1 LKSSKINEGGSAI
14 TTEVTKIKRD
24 AYDQDENV
32 IVPPV
37 DIYENENEY
46 VIKADMPGVK
56 KENIDITIDNNELSI
71 SGSVADE
78 EKSRE
83 NIKYSEFALYNFF
96 RSFNIG
102 NDIDSGKVTANVCD
116 GVLTLTLPKREEV
129 KPKKIEITAE

>member
-1 LKSSKINEGGSAI
+1 M
-14 TTEVTKIKRD
+14 TTEVTKIKKD
-24 AYDQDENV
+24 VYDQDENV

-46 VIKADMPGVK
+46 VIKADIPGVK

-71 SGSVADE
+71 SGRVADE

-83 NIKYSEFALYNFF
+83 NIKYSEFTLYNFF

-102 NDIDSGKVTANVCD
+102 NDIDNNKVTANVCD
-116 GVLTLTLPKREEV
+116 GVLTLTLPKKEEV
-129 KPKKIEITAE
+129 KPKKIEITTE